1 MFTLYMYDVA
11 IDPQTPSTLY
21 VGTEAEGIF
30 KSVNGGL
37 SWNAVNDGLPD
48 TIVYT
53 LAIDPQTPSTLYAG
67 TWDGLFKTTNGG
79 ESWSKINNGLAYGRV
94 GAIAID
100 SQTPGTL
107 YVGMYGVGGVFKS
120 VNSGGEVG
128 AK

>member
-53 LAIDPQTPSTLYAG
+53 LAIDPQTPSSFMREPGMDSSRLPMA
-67 TWDGLFKTTNGG
+67 GG
-79 ESWSKINNGLAYGRV
+79 ELEQDKQRFGLRSCGSHR
-94 GAIAID
+94 D
-100 SQTPGTL
+100 
-107 YVGMYGVGGVFKS
+107 
-120 VNSGGEVG
+120 
-128 AK
+128 